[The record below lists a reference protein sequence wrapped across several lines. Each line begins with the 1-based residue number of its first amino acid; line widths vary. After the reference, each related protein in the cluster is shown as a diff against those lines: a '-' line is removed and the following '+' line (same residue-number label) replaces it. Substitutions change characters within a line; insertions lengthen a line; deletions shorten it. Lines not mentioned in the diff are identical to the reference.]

1 MIITSTRLK
10 SILLSGAAI
19 GTLALPTTVFAQD
32 AAQDAEN
39 ADTNVIIVT
48 ASKRET
54 TLQEIPIAVSVT
66 SGEDIEDAQV
76 RDLIDLQT
84 LVPSLRVSQLQ
95 SSANTNFIIRGFGN
109 GANNPGI
116 EPSVGVFIDG
126 VYRSRS
132 AAQIGD
138 LPNIQRVEVLRGPQ
152 STLFGKNASAGII
165 SIVTERPQFEFG
177 GSVEATYGNF
187 NARILK
193 ADVTGPISETLA
205 FSLAGN
211 INKRDGYARDL
222 NLGIKFN
229 DRDRWGV
236 RGQLLWE
243 PSADLSFR
251 LIGDYDKIDENCC
264 VAANVQENPAIT
276 AALRAASGQARPI
289 EAADPF
295 SYRVRNNIPS
305 TNEIE
310 NYGVSLQGDWNIG
323 ALTVTSISAY
333 REVRSMTN
341 QDSDF
346 TAADLIGQNLANTSI
361 DTFTQELRVAS
372 DFDGPINFLL
382 GGFYF
387 DEKIAFTN
395 DLLFGRDFRGYAN
408 ALAGGSIPV
417 IESQILNV
425 PVGTFFRQGQGIA
438 DEFAYDNSA
447 FSIFGQVDFK
457 PTDRLTFTFGFN
469 YTEDKKSVRSNV
481 ISTDPFSALD
491 LTAIGSQVLSQTAVA
506 TTVGQALQLGRLAN
520 AAEVGAFAAA
530 QPAVFGQIQAGA
542 AAFAAA
548 NRNLT
553 PAQARAT
560 GNPALVGNQLLDLRS
575 LQFLPPF
582 LNFPNAVESGRTK
595 DDDFSY
601 TIRANYEI
609 TDNLN
614 IYATYATGFKATS
627 FNLSRDSRPFPAD
640 FIPGSPVN
648 NPASSPIRNAGLALP
663 NLTTGSRFAGPE
675 ESEVY
680 EAGLKAQWPLVAF
693 NIAVFKQSIKGFQ
706 SNVFTGTGFALAN
719 AGEQSTFGIEFD
731 GTVKPTD
738 GLNLFVAFTYLD
750 PTYDSFVNSAV
761 GDLTGT
767 TPAGIPALSA
777 SMGGSYT
784 YEFSG
789 GTTLSVRGDYSYES
803 DVQIAEGLPG
813 FGANAQAV
821 ARNFRRQV
829 DLVSA
834 SATLALTNGFEISIW
849 GRNLLDDRYVSTVF
863 DSVAQAGSISGYPS
877 LPRTYGGSVRFKF

>member
-1 MIITSTRLK
+1 MKITEARLK
-10 SILLSGAAI
+10 SILLSGAAL
-19 GTLALPTTVFAQD
+19 GSLAMPGVALAQD
-32 AAQDAEN
+32 AAQEAE
-39 ADTNVIIVT
+39 DVDSNVIIVT

-76 RDLIDLQT
+76 RDLLDLQT

-165 SIVTERPQFEFG
+165 SIVTERPQFDFG

-187 NARILK
+187 DAMIFK
-193 ADVTGPISETLA
+193 GSVTGPISETLA

-211 INKRDGYARDL
+211 YNKRDGYARDL
-222 NLGIKFN
+222 NLGIDFN
-229 DRDRWGV
+229 DRNRYGF

-243 PSADLSFR
+243 PSSDLSFR

-264 VAANVQENPAIT
+264 IAANVRENPAIT
-276 AALRAASGQARPI
+276 GALRLASGDARPI
-289 EAADPF
+289 EAALPF
-295 SYRVRNNIPS
+295 TYQVRNNIPS
-305 TNEIE
+305 TNLIE
-310 NYGVSLQGDWNIG
+310 NYGASLQGDWNIG
-323 ALTVTSISAY
+323 ALTLTSITAY
-333 REVRSMTN
+333 REVRSTTN

-346 TAADLIGQNLANTSI
+346 TSADLIGQNLANTAI
-361 DTFTQELRVAS
+361 DTFTQELRIAS

-382 GGFYF
+382 GGYYF
-387 DEKIAFTN
+387 DEKIDFTN
-395 DLLFGRDFRGYAN
+395 DLRFGADFRTYASALISAGTGGALN
-408 ALAGGSIPV
+408 ASTLEGALGTP
-417 IESQILNV
+417 QN
-425 PVGTFFRQGQGIA
+425 TFFARGQGIA
-438 DEFAYDNSA
+438 DDFQYANDS

-457 PTDRLTFTFGFN
+457 PTDRLTFTLGFN
-469 YTEDKKSVRSNV
+469 YTEDKKQVRSNV
-481 ISTDPFSALD
+481 ISTDVFSSLD
-491 LTAIGSQVLSQTAVA
+491 LVAVGFAQILARNGIDARNPAQV
-506 TTVGQALQLGRLAN
+506 QAFAQAN
-520 AAEVGAFAAA
+520 PAGFAGAQAAA
-530 QPAVFGQIQAGA
+530 QNPAV
-542 AAFAAA
+542 
-548 NRNLT
+548 NT
-553 PAQARAT
+553 
-560 GNPALVGNQLLDLRS
+560 LLGLRG

-609 TDNLN
+609 TDNIN

-640 FIPGSPVN
+640 FVPGSSVTS
-648 NPASSPIRNAGLALP
+648 PAASPIRNAGLAVA

-693 NIAVFKQSIKGFQ
+693 NLAVFKQSIKGFQ

-731 GTVKPTD
+731 GTVRPAE
-738 GLNLFVAFTYLD
+738 GLNFFVAFTYLD
-750 PTYDSFVNSAV
+750 PKYDSFTNSAV
-761 GDLTGT
+761 GDISGT

-777 SMGGSYT
+777 SMGGAYT

-789 GTTLSVRGDYSYES
+789 GTKFTVRGDYSYES
-803 DVQIAEGLPG
+803 DVQILEGLPG
-813 FGANAQAV
+813 FIQTSPTGVRNFAPALEA
-821 ARNFRRQV
+821 ARAFRRQI
-829 DLVSA
+829 DLVSV
-834 SATLALTNGFEISIW
+834 SATLELTNGLEISAW
-849 GRNLLDDRYVSTVF
+849 ARNLLDDQYISTVF
-863 DSVAQAGSISGYPS
+863 DSVAQSQSVSGYPS
-877 LPRTYGGSVRFKF
+877 QPRTYGGTVRFKF

>member
-1 MIITSTRLK
+1 MTITDSRLK
-10 SILLSGAAI
+10 SILLSGAAL
-19 GTLALPTTVFAQD
+19 GTLAMPASAFAQD
-32 AAQDAEN
+32 AAQDAET
-39 ADTNVIIVT
+39 ADSNVIIVT

-165 SIVTERPQFEFG
+165 SIVTDRPQFEFG
-177 GSVEATYGNF
+177 GQVEATYGNF
-187 NARILK
+187 NARILRG
-193 ADVTGPISETLA
+193 DITGPISDTLA

-222 NLGIKFN
+222 NLNQKFN
-229 DRDRWGV
+229 NRDRWGV

-251 LIGDYDKIDENCC
+251 VIGDYDKINENCC
-264 VAANVQENPAIT
+264 IAANVRENPGIT
-276 AALRAASGQARPI
+276 AALRAASGQARPL

-295 SYRVRNNIPS
+295 SYAVRNNFPS
-305 TNEIE
+305 TNVIE
-310 NYGVSLQGDWNIG
+310 NYGGSLQGDWNVG
-323 ALTVTSISAY
+323 ALTFTSITAY
-333 REVRSMTN
+333 REVRSTTN

-346 TAADLIGQNLANTSI
+346 TSADLIGQNAANTSI

-372 DFDGPINFLL
+372 DFDGPLNFLL

-387 DEKIAFTN
+387 NENIDFTN
-395 DLLFGRDFRGYAN
+395 SLLFGRDFRGYAS
-408 ALAGGSIPV
+408 ALIGAGTGGQLSAP
-417 IESQILNV
+417 ILEGLLGV
-425 PVGTFFRQGQGIA
+425 PQNTFFRQGQGIF
-438 DEFAYDNSA
+438 DDFTYGNDAY
-447 FSIFGQVDFK
+447 SIFGQVDFK
-457 PTDRLTFTFGFN
+457 PIDRLTFTFGFN
-469 YTEDKKSVRSNV
+469 YTEDKKRVTSNV
-481 ISTDPFSALD
+481 VSTDAFSNLD
-491 LTAIGSQVLSQTAVA
+491 LVAIGFA
-506 TTVGQALQLGRLAN
+506 QALAGRGVDARN
-520 AAEVGAFAAA
+520 PAAVGAFAQAN
-530 QPAVFGQIQAGA
+530 PAVFAAIQAGA
-542 AAFAAA
+542 
-548 NRNLT
+548 
-553 PAQARAT
+553 Q
-560 GNPALVGNQLLDLRS
+560 NPATNGLLALRG

-582 LNFPNAVESGRTK
+582 LNYPNAVESGRTK

-609 TDNLN
+609 TDNVN

-627 FNLSRDSRPFPAD
+627 FNLSRDSRPFPTD
-640 FIPGSPVN
+640 FIPGSPVT
-648 NPASSPIRNAGLALP
+648 NPAASPIRNAGLAVP

-680 EAGLKAQWPLVAF
+680 EAGIKAQWPLVAF
-693 NIAVFKQSIKGFQ
+693 NLTVFKQSIRGFQ

-719 AGEQSTFGIEFD
+719 AGKQSTFGIEFD
-731 GTVKPTD
+731 GTVRPTD

-750 PTYDSFVNSAV
+750 PKYDSFLNSAV
-761 GDLTGT
+761 GDLTGA

-784 YEFSG
+784 YEFEG
-789 GTTLSVRGDYSYES
+789 GTKFTVRGDYAYES

-813 FGANAQAV
+813 FIVTNPNGTRNFQPALDI
-821 ARNFRRQV
+821 ARQFRRQT
-829 DLVSA
+829 DLVNV
-834 SATLALTNGFEISIW
+834 SATLELTNGFEISAW
-849 GRNLLDDRYVSTVF
+849 ARNLLDDRFISTVF

-877 LPRTYGGSVRFKF
+877 LPRTYGGSIRFKF